1 MYMNKINVTDARK
14 DMSSFFDS
22 VIHEKPIIL
31 KRRKYE
37 AVLVERTLLQ
47 MMLEYANISVSC
59 VESKGKWIYRASNL
73 DVFAEGESK
82 VEAEDNLCHAL
93 VKYAN
98 DVYDNFMFYYY
109 GQNIKNKLPYI
120 FNILLCE
127 TNEDVKKILVYQKVK
142 KKTSK

>member
-1 MYMNKINVTDARK
+1 MNKINVTDARK

-37 AVLVERTLLQ
+37 AVLAEKSLLA
-47 MMLEYANISVSC
+47 MMLEYATINVITI
-59 VESKGKWIYRASNL
+59 EGKGKWTYRATTL
-73 DVFAEGESK
+73 YITGEGETK
-82 VEAEDNLCHAL
+82 VEAEDKLCEQL
-93 VKYAN
+93 LSYAN

-109 GQNIKNKLPYI
+109 GQNIKSKLPYI

-127 TNEDVKKILVYQKVK
+127 DANDVKRILNYKQNVK
-142 KKTSK
+142 KNKK

>member
-1 MYMNKINVTDARK
+1 MNKINVTDARK

-37 AVLVERTLLQ
+37 AVLAERSLLQ
-47 MMLEYANISVSC
+47 MMLEYAKINVTC
-59 VESKGKWIYRASNL
+59 VQSKDKWVYRASTL
-73 DVFAEGESK
+73 DVFGEGESK
-82 VEAEDNLCHAL
+82 LDAENNLCEAL
-93 VKYAN
+93 LKYAN

-109 GQNIKNKLPYI
+109 GQNIKSKLPYI

-127 TNEDVKKILVYQKVK
+127 NIEDVKNILNYPAPK
-142 KKTSK
+142 KKK

>member
-1 MYMNKINVTDARK
+1 MNKINVTDARK

-37 AVLVERTLLQ
+37 AVLAERSLLQ
-47 MMLEYANISVSC
+47 MMLEYAKINVSC
-59 VESKGKWIYRASNL
+59 VQSKDKWVYRATNL
-73 DVFAEGESK
+73 DVFGEGESK
-82 VEAEDNLCHAL
+82 IDAENSLCEALF
-93 VKYAN
+93 KYAN

-109 GQNIKNKLPYI
+109 GQNIKAKLPYI

-127 TNEDVKKILVYQKVK
+127 NSEEVKNLLHYPAPK
-142 KKTSK
+142 KKK

>member
-1 MYMNKINVTDARK
+1 MNKINVTDARK

-37 AVLVERTLLQ
+37 AVLAERSLLQ
-47 MMLEYANISVSC
+47 MMLEYAKINVSQ
-59 VESKGKWIYRASNL
+59 VEGKDKWIYRATEL
-73 DVFAEGESK
+73 DVLAEGETK
-82 VEAEDNLCHAL
+82 VEAEANLCEAL

-109 GQNIKNKLPYI
+109 GQNIKSKLPYI

-127 TNEDVKKILVYQKVK
+127 SAEEVKNIIIYNKTK
-142 KKTSK
+142 KKSSKK

>member
-1 MYMNKINVTDARK
+1 MNKINVTDARK

-37 AVLVERTLLQ
+37 AVLAERSLLQ
-47 MMLEYANISVSC
+47 MMLEYAKINVSIIQN
-59 VESKGKWIYRASNL
+59 KDKWIYRATTL
-73 DVFAEGESK
+73 DVNGEGETK
-82 VEAEDNLCHAL
+82 LDAENDLCNKLNA
-93 VKYAN
+93 YAN

-109 GQNIKNKLPYI
+109 GQNIKTKLPYI

-127 TNEDVKKILVYQKVK
+127 DVDSIKELFSYQKEKVSK
-142 KKTSK
+142 K